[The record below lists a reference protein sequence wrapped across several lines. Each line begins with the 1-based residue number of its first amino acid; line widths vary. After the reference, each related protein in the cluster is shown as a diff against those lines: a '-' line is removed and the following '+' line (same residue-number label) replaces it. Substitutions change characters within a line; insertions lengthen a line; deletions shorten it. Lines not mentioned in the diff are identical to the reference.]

1 MSKISS
7 KNLQKSEKVRFTKKT
22 LVYNNENA
30 TQFFVESGTEAIVL
44 EDKDVGP
51 IGSALLSLKKSDG
64 SLINIKT
71 NDENLELVK

>member
-1 MSKISS
+1 MTKIPF
-7 KNLQKSEKVRFTKKT
+7 KQLKKGKKVRFVKKA
-22 LVYNNENA
+22 LVYNNENT
-30 TQFFVESGTEAIVL
+30 TQFFAEPGTEAIVL

-51 IGSALLSLKKSDG
+51 IGSVLLSLKKSGG